1 MANAVIENLPK
12 NTVKLTVTVPLEEMQ
27 PYLQDAAAHLSEHHS
42 IHGFRPGKAPYDA
55 VKNSLGEMAI
65 YEEALESIIRKTFV
79 EALMANNIETVG
91 SPKIDLE
98 KIAPGN
104 DLVYIAEV
112 ALMPKVT
119 EMADWHG
126 IQIKKKA
133 VEVADRDIDLVLKDL
148 QRMQTKE
155 MRAVIGAETK
165 NTDKA
170 VIDIKMTKDNVPVEG
185 GSSAN
190 HGIYMREDYYIP
202 GMKEKIMGMK
212 EGEQKTFTLPFPK
225 DHVQKSLAGTDIVF
239 DVTLKELYHLEP
251 PALDDTFAKTLGQE
265 TFTIIKEKIKENL
278 QNEKNQE
285 EQRRQEKEILE
296 GIAKKSQ
303 FEDIPDLLLNEEIN
317 KMIDEL
323 NRALERQGV
332 AFDDYL
338 KNIKKTLPELKM
350 DFTPEALNRIKIGLI
365 LRAIAKKENI
375 TVAPEELDKSLNET
389 AAQHEDEEIKKKIY
403 HPNYRDYT
411 EAVLRNRKVLENLK
425 KTMITE

>member
-190 HGIYMREDYYIP
+190 HGIYMR
-202 GMKEKIMGMK
+202 
-212 EGEQKTFTLPFPK
+212 
-225 DHVQKSLAGTDIVF
+225 
-239 DVTLKELYHLEP
+239 
-251 PALDDTFAKTLGQE
+251 
-265 TFTIIKEKIKENL
+265 
-278 QNEKNQE
+278 
-285 EQRRQEKEILE
+285 
-296 GIAKKSQ
+296 
-303 FEDIPDLLLNEEIN
+303 
-317 KMIDEL
+317 
-323 NRALERQGV
+323 
-332 AFDDYL
+332 
-338 KNIKKTLPELKM
+338 
-350 DFTPEALNRIKIGLI
+350 
-365 LRAIAKKENI
+365 
-375 TVAPEELDKSLNET
+375 
-389 AAQHEDEEIKKKIY
+389 
-403 HPNYRDYT
+403 
-411 EAVLRNRKVLENLK
+411 
-425 KTMITE
+425 